1 MESRKVLLIVTVLL
15 ITVSGCSALPE
26 SGSTPLPETKT
37 TSEETSSL
45 GTEQTEDV
53 LIIRNY
59 GKDPVNVSLTVKP
72 DSEQLMNKSFVL
84 ESGDSFEVT
93 REYERYTVDV
103 TIDGKSVLDD
113 TGIPKFKE
121 YYITVERDGTVS
133 VEILTI

>member
-1 MESRKVLLIVTVLL
+1 
-15 ITVSGCSALPE
+15 
-26 SGSTPLPETKT
+26 
-37 TSEETSSL
+37 
-45 GTEQTEDV
+45 
-53 LIIRNY
+53 
-59 GKDPVNVSLTVKP
+59 
-72 DSEQLMNKSFVL
+72 MNKSFVL